1 MVVPQKAVAYIEID
15 DYLVLE
21 NASRYKHEYLD
32 GVIYAIQGEA
42 FRGMA
47 GGSQVHA
54 RLIRNFTMALH
65 APLKGSPC
73 EVLASEMRLRIAD
86 DAVFYPDVLVHCTDQ
101 AQTPAQAAYTTELTQ
116 AHLVAEVLSPTTAA
130 FDRGAKLQ
138 AYQRLASLQ
147 HVVLLSGMEPAA
159 WACHRGA
166 DGQWSDLLPWP
177 RGTALALPSLGLQV
191 AWDDVYGGVGLG

>member
-1 MVVPQKAVAYIEID
+1 MADPQKAVAYIEIE

-47 GGSQVHA
+47 GGSQIHA
-54 RLIRNFTMALH
+54 RLIRNFTVALH
-65 APLKGSPC
+65 ARLIGTPC
-73 EVLASEMRLRIAD
+73 EVLATEMRLRIAD
-86 DAVFYPDVLVHCTDQ
+86 DAVFYPDVLVHCEP
-101 AQTPAQAAYTTELTQ
+101 TPLGATVTELTQ
-116 AHLVAEVLSPTTAA
+116 AHLVAEVLSPTTQH

-138 AYQRLASLQ
+138 AYQKLAGLQ
-147 HVVLLSGMEPAA
+147 HAVLLSGMEQAA

-166 DGQWSDLLPWP
+166 DGQWGELLPWP
-177 RGTALALPSLGLQV
+177 RGTALALPSLGLEV
-191 AWDDVYGGVGLG
+191 GWDEVYGGVGLA